1 MNTSNPFVKCV
12 AIFAIALVVSIS
24 VVAFARHGAAKLS
37 KSDAKNLIR
46 RFAGGDFGGDNVAI
60 VGEVSNLGTSAVVEA
75 EIKTAFRFARET
87 GKWRVAEVRVGDR
100 DWQNLSTFEAALT
113 NEKRGRVEL
122 ELELM
127 RAALESY
134 ARERGGYVVAD
145 NHAVLIDHLAPQYLA
160 RVIRLDAWNRA
171 YKYLGTRT
179 AFTLSSD
186 GADGESSTADDVR
199 LTNR

>member
-1 MNTSNPFVKCV
+1 MNNSNSFVNRAV
-12 AIFAIALVVSIS
+12 IFAVALVASIS
-24 VVAFARHGAAKLS
+24 VVAFATRGAAKLS

-46 RFAGGDFGGDNVAI
+46 RFAGGDLGGGNVEI
-60 VGEVSNLGTSAVVEA
+60 VGEVSNLGTSAVAEA
-75 EIKTAFRFARET
+75 EIKTAFRFARERD
-87 GKWRVAEVRVGDR
+87 KWRVAEVRVGDR
-100 DWQNLSTFEAALT
+100 DWQNLNTLEAALT

-145 NHAVLIDHLAPQYLA
+145 NHTILIDHLAPQYLA

-186 GADGESSTADDVR
+186 GADGESGTADDVR